1 MRERI
6 TIHLIVTCANVPR
19 FRLLPFTLAPPSPA
33 AAWTVVLCTTASLM
47 TGCVARREQ
56 YDVPAVVLPTSYRNV
71 QSTRGR
77 DMSTVAA
84 AVQTSKGRKTVQP
97 MLVRLLDGALPQWW
111 QLLISPELDALM
123 ARALT
128 SNQDLRAA
136 NARITQ
142 ALARAGQADADH
154 YPTVSLTGSSAIDAP
169 AGGVGSVLP
178 GGEIKSSKTHKIG
191 LSGEWR
197 ADLWGERQ
205 AASDS
210 ADLQVLRA
218 TFQRDDVQRQLV
230 ADIASTYIEYLV
242 LNDRLRVAHESE
254 AVFTEMLSMVEA
266 RFKAKD
272 ASALDLEQQ
281 RATVYAAQAAIP
293 TQEQQRAEAST
304 RLALLVGAVPGSLS
318 LSDKGLDSLYF
329 PDVIPGVPG
338 NLLLRRPDVRMM
350 EAKLLSAD
358 ADIDVARARVLPALD
373 LTGQLGQGSHAWG
386 SLLSSHSLF
395 WGAVASLSVA
405 IFDHGKRQQEVGFA
419 RAVHEELA
427 EGYVKTI
434 HTAVREVE
442 DSMNA
447 IEKTGRRLSAQEKA
461 TTSSRAAWQYSREGW
476 RAGAVEYMTA
486 LDAQRSWYRSRDE
499 LHVVHRDRYRALV
512 SLFSAL
518 GGGVDVGASL
528 PGEGVRPEVTPVN
541 RGRVRLSQAGDASGY
556 KTVAGREIAGKGQH
570 E

>member
-1 MRERI
+1 MSPI
-6 TIHLIVTCANVPR
+6 FLIVTA
-19 FRLLPFTLAPPSPA
+19 LL
-33 AAWTVVLCTTASLM
+33 
-47 TGCVARREQ
+47 TGCIARREQ
-56 YDVPAVVLPTSYRNV
+56 YDVPAVVLPTTYRNAKNT
-71 QSTRGR
+71 QRSQETGIHPPPL
-77 DMSTVAA
+77 SA
-84 AVQTSKGRKTVQP
+84 AVQTSKGRKTVLP

-111 QLLISPELDALM
+111 QLLISPELDTLIAGALKN
-123 ARALT
+123 
-128 SNQDLRAA
+128 NQDLRAA
-136 NARITQ
+136 NARIAQ
-142 ALARAGQADADH
+142 AMARAGQADADR

-169 AGGVGSVLP
+169 VDGVGSVLP

-205 AASDS
+205 ATSDS

-230 ADIASTYIEYLV
+230 ADVVSTYIEYLV
-242 LNDRLRVAHESE
+242 LNDRLQVARESE

-266 RFKAKD
+266 RFKLKD
-272 ASALDLEQQ
+272 ASALDVEQQ

-293 TQEQQRAEAST
+293 AQEQQRAEAVT
-304 RLALLVGAVPGSLS
+304 KLALLVGMVPGNLV

-386 SLLSSHSLF
+386 ALLSSHSLF
-395 WGAVASLSVA
+395 WSAVASLSVA
-405 IFDHGKRQQEVGFA
+405 IFDHGKREQEVGFA

-447 IEKTGRRLSAQEKA
+447 IEKTGRRLNAQEKA
-461 TTSSRAAWQYSREGW
+461 AASSRAAWQYSREGW

-486 LDAQRSWYRSRDE
+486 LDAQRSWYRSMDD

-518 GGGVDVGASL
+518 GGGVEVNAPI
-528 PGEGVRPEVTPVN
+528 PGEGTRPGITPVS
-541 RGRVRLSQAGDASGY
+541 RGRVRLSQAGV
-556 KTVAGREIAGKGQH
+556 KTVAGRELGVTGKTH
-570 E
+570 RE